1 MVDNKLI
8 TTIEDKTFNFD
19 LPKDADINLKHDIYS
34 ISIIKDNELGKQQ
47 KTRLVI
53 YCAYVSTETISM
65 NTENNKTNELH
76 KFVLNLPRK
85 ALDIKSSSYLIAV
98 FH

>member
-8 TTIEDKTFNFD
+8 TTIEDKTFNFG
-19 LPKDADINLKHDIYS
+19 LPKDADINLKHDICS

-53 YCAYVSTETISM
+53 YCAYVSTEMISM
-65 NTENNKTNELH
+65 NTENNKANEPH
-76 KFVLNLPRK
+76 KFVLNLSRK
-85 ALDIKSSSYLIAV
+85 A
-98 FH
+98 

>member
-34 ISIIKDNELGKQQ
+34 ISIIKDNELGKQ
-47 KTRLVI
+47 
-53 YCAYVSTETISM
+53 
-65 NTENNKTNELH
+65 
-76 KFVLNLPRK
+76 
-85 ALDIKSSSYLIAV
+85 
-98 FH
+98 